1 MKEVGVDQVE
11 VDVLEEG
18 AVSGKETERKIRI
31 FINEVKYEVS
41 EPAMTGAE
49 MKAVAGIARENQ
61 LFMDAPG
68 HHDDPQVFDDVP
80 FELKS
85 GLKFYD
91 VPVGNLGAR

>member
-1 MKEVGVDQVE
+1 MKPIVIDDEVG
-11 VDVLEEG
+11 
-18 AVSGKETERKIRI
+18 KKIKI
-31 FINEVKYEVS
+31 FIDDVNYTAPKE
-41 EPAMTGAE
+41 AMTGAE
-49 MKAVAGIARENQ
+49 LKELAGISPQNQ
-61 LFMDAPG
+61 LFEDAPG